1 MAIRNGTFKVRNT
14 STGEKDE
21 VMLKTSVEQVEGFDE
36 GVDTK
41 IKAFVGSDLT
51 GMIIAYAGKDIP
63 DGFLLCNGAAISRT
77 TYARLFAKIGT
88 LYGAGDGSTTFTLP
102 NLIERFVEGG
112 DSSTAGR
119 YLEAG
124 APNIVGYMHG
134 DTYNRNNSP
143 MQIFWEYGGAL
154 KAGLLAVHNETAM
167 YTNSGQGSYQATD
180 VVLDASQ
187 SSVLYGQSNTIQP
200 ASLMCQ
206 YLIKY

>member
-63 DGFLLCNGAAISRT
+63 DGFLLCNGATISRT
-77 TYARLFAKIGT
+77 TYAKLFAKIGT

-112 DSSTAGR
+112 DSSTAGS
-119 YLEAG
+119 YIESGL
-124 APNIVGYMHG
+124 PNIIGNISQNLTSTTTENDFHPSGAFAKCYANMNYGISSDGKNWGLAGIHF
-134 DTYNRNNSP
+134 DAADSNA
-143 MQIFWEYGGAL
+143 IYGGSTTVQPN
-154 KAGLLAVHNETAM
+154 AVI
-167 YTNSGQGSYQATD
+167 
-180 VVLDASQ
+180 L
-187 SSVLYGQSNTIQP
+187 
-200 ASLMCQ
+200 Q